1 MGCSLFIENQSM
13 MFGNPKINKGIFS
26 LLGTRTV
33 KRRIIVGLKS
43 DHSSREM
50 LLRLLNSVV
59 VTGDYVLAV
68 HVQESDDTFDPNTFY
83 IHEDLCKSKQV
94 DFEVKVCPRNCY
106 IAELSHQVRI
116 NFATI
121 LAVGCTSLWPKDST
135 IAKCLKALPPTCTL
149 LVMDNGGKILFQKEG
164 SSQEGSSIKLL
175 RSSQEGSSIKVI
187 RSSLSCLSVSNNCDQ
202 PGTKP
207 LFQKSSSMP
216 CSSTSSKPQQNMS
229 RNWPIAKKNLQGY
242 DVATP
247 ELFHRLATL
256 EVKGY
261 TTRYTFD
268 ELKCATQNF
277 SPEMLI
283 GEGGHSQ
290 VYRAVF
296 NNDQAVAVKV
306 LKSSRFSEE
315 DLFREVDI
323 SSGLSH
329 ENMIHLLGYC
339 YCKEIR
345 AIVYNL
351 LSSSL
356 KQRLKQLSWKERM
369 QVAVG
374 VARALE
380 YLHSFYPPII
390 HRDVK
395 SSNILLSEDCKPR
408 LSDFGAAIVHQ
419 QTLQSSAYAKPINVV
434 GTFGY
439 LAPEYMMYGKVDEK
453 IDVYSYG
460 VVLLE
465 LITGK
470 EAIQSNSPSNRESLV
485 LWARSLLTCGLC
497 ERLIDPDLKEDY
509 DKDEMKTM
517 MIAARLCLLHSSS
530 RRPTMKT
537 ILHLFEE
544 PEHWLEMHKK
554 REDLPGALG
563 QGEMDDS
570 DPHDFWVIYDK

>member
-1 MGCSLFIENQSM
+1 

-26 LLGTRTV
+26 LLGNRTV

-43 DHSSREM
+43 DNSSREM

-59 VTGDYVLAV
+59 VAGDYVLAV
-68 HVQESDDTFDPNTFY
+68 HVQGSDDTFDPNTFY

-94 DFEVKVCPRNCY
+94 DFEVKVCRRNCY
-106 IAELSHQVRI
+106 ITELSHQVRI

-121 LAVGCTSLWPKDST
+121 LAVGCTSPWPKDST

-149 LVMDNGGKILFQKEG
+149 LVMDNGGKILLQKEG
-164 SSQEGSSIKLL
+164 SSQEGSYIKLL
-175 RSSQEGSSIKVI
+175 RSLQEGSSIKVL
-187 RSSLSCLSVSNNCDQ
+187 RPSVSSLSGSKSCDQ

-216 CSSTSSKPQQNMS
+216 CSSTSSKPQQNES
-229 RNWPIAKKNLQGY
+229 RNWPIMKENLQGY

-247 ELFHRLATL
+247 ELFQRLATL
-256 EVKGY
+256 QVKGY
-261 TTRYTFD
+261 TRRYTFD

-277 SPEMLI
+277 SPDMLI

-306 LKSSRFSEE
+306 LKSSRLSEE
-315 DLFREVDI
+315 DLFREVEI

-339 YCKEIR
+339 YSKDIR

-356 KQRLKQLSWKERM
+356 KQRLKYLTWKERM

-395 SSNILLSEDCKPR
+395 SSNILLSEDCKPQ

-419 QTLQSSAYAKPINVV
+419 QTQQSSSAYAKPINVV

-485 LWARSLLTCGLC
+485 LWARSLLTCSLC

-544 PEHWLEMHKK
+544 PENWLEMHKK
-554 REDLPGALG
+554 REELPSALG
-563 QGEMDDS
+563 KHEMVLNAVDDS
-570 DPHDFWVIYDK
+570 DPHDFGL

>member
-1 MGCSLFIENQSM
+1 
-13 MFGNPKINKGIFS
+13 MFGSQRINRGIFS

-43 DHSSREM
+43 DNSSREM
-50 LLRLLNSVV
+50 LLRLLNLAVV
-59 VTGDYVLAV
+59 AGDYVLAV
-68 HVQESDDTFDPNTFY
+68 HVQGSDDTFDPNTFY
-83 IHEDLCKSKQV
+83 IHEDLCKAKQV
-94 DFEVKVCPRNCY
+94 DFEVKVCLGNCY
-106 IAELSHQVRI
+106 ITELSKQVRI

-121 LAVGCTSLWPKDST
+121 LAVGCRSQWPKDST

-149 LVMDNGGKILFQKEG
+149 LVMDNGGKILLQKEG
-164 SSQEGSSIKLL
+164 SSQEGSSIKVLQ
-175 RSSQEGSSIKVI
+175 SSMSS
-187 RSSLSCLSVSNNCDQ
+187 LSVSNSCDR

-216 CSSTSSKPQQNMS
+216 CSSTSSKPQQKES
-229 RNWPIAKKNLQGY
+229 RKWPIMKKNLQLY
-242 DVATP
+242 DVVTP
-247 ELFHRLATL
+247 ELFQRLATL

-261 TTRYTFD
+261 TSRYTFD

-277 SPEMLI
+277 SPDMLI
-283 GEGGHSQ
+283 GEGGHSR

-296 NNDQAVAVKV
+296 NNGQTVAVKV

-315 DLFREVDI
+315 DLLREVEI

-329 ENMIHLLGYC
+329 ENIIQLLGYC
-339 YCKEIR
+339 YSKEIR

-351 LSSSL
+351 LNSSL

-369 QVAVG
+369 QLAVG
-374 VARALE
+374 VAKALD

-395 SSNILLSEDCKPR
+395 SSNILLTDDCKPK

-419 QTLQSSAYAKPINVV
+419 QSQQSSAYAKPINVV

-470 EAIQSNSPSNRESLV
+470 EAIQSNSSSNCESLV
-485 LWARSLLTCGLC
+485 LWARSLLTCSLC
-497 ERLIDPDLKEDY
+497 DRLIDPDLKEDY

-517 MIAARLCLLHSSS
+517 MIAARLSLLHSSS

-537 ILHLFEE
+537 ILQLFEK

-554 REDLPGALG
+554 REELPSTLGKDEMALNSL
-563 QGEMDDS
+563 DYSDS
-570 DPHDFWVIYDK
+570 NDFWVIDDK